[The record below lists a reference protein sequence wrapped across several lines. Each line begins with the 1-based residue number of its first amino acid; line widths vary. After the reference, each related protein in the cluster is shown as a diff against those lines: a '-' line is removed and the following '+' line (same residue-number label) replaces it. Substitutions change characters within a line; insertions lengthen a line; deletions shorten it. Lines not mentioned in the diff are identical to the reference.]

1 MAKNL
6 GNTWSR
12 ALVPESGA
20 VVPETGVV
28 STKTR
33 LFHQCEVQTKIKIWS
48 PRLRELSDWNWK
60 FDHSKR
66 RCHWFEDPVHKDSG
80 KIRNDSGKIRN
91 DSGESFI
98 CRYIRII
105 HHDHDTFIP
114 WWSVIGFGIISKAGT
129 NKTTT
134 GGYRTALLSTLVM
147 QLSLALR
154 WNSKGSYAVEACYTL
169 FIWYLHT

>member
-60 FDHSKR
+60 FDHSKL
-66 RCHWFEDPVHKDSG
+66 RCHQFEDPVYTDSG
-80 KIRNDSGKIRN
+80 KIRNDSGKSVI
-91 DSGESFI
+91 S
-98 CRYIRII
+98 RYIRII
-105 HHDHDTFIP
+105 HHDYGTLIP
-114 WWSVIGFGIISKAGT
+114 RWPVIGFGIISKAGT

-134 GGYRTALLSTLVM
+134 GGYRTAWGWALKLLK
-147 QLSLALR
+147 LSLAIR
-154 WNSKGSYAVEACYTL
+154 
-169 FIWYLHT
+169 